1 MEASNEAARRAASL
15 PTLLCHGLG
24 RNILLINGTYRFNFF
39 LGGSLH
45 PPPIPKNHIEEVA
58 SY

>member
-24 RNILLINGTYRFNFF
+24 RNILLIYGTYRLNS
-39 LGGSLH
+39 SLEALSTH
-45 PPPIPKNHIEEVA
+45 LPSPKII
-58 SY
+58 